1 MKFLT
6 TVKPGPMPP
15 PVEVAR
21 AGQEWLQAA
30 LDDGWIEC
38 CYAYP
43 HGGGCS
49 ISDVDSH
56 EELMDRLLDYPMS
69 PFVDYE
75 VTPSWSSTRP
85 STSSSRSSS
94 GLPPEQRRA
103 PRHSGIRA
111 PWPGVTA
118 RVTVSERVGRRSSR
132 RGG

>member
-15 PVEVAR
+15 PPEVAR
-21 AGQEWLQAA
+21 AAQEWLQAA

-49 ISDVDSH
+49 ISEVDSH

-75 VTPSWSSTRP
+75 VTPLVELDAAFDKLISFI
-85 STSSSRSSS
+85 
-94 GLPPEQRRA
+94 ERA
-103 PRHSGIRA
+103 AAGA
-111 PWPGVTA
+111 GA
-118 RVTVSERVGRRSSR
+118 GA
-132 RGG
+132 